1 MALPPRHQRHRY
13 LRFEGGVRRRMSW
26 REFIF
31 GMGLHTIKE
40 IESVGFGARWA
51 ESARQIPDFARLTD
65 GMKQT
70 LGNRLS
76 MVYVRDNGEALW
88 RMNWRAVYLAL
99 GFAHLLEVDDG
110 QSLGFG
116 VIGPGHC
123 EETRIGTTL
132 SYTSIRDPMLRLCH
146 RGVDVGLVNTPYRL
160 ARYLRMFASGRKLGA
175 MISRG
180 QFVAPPGPKRQH
192 VTTVGAPKVI
202 EDAPIVD
209 EGAPAIL
216 VTVQAPQ
223 PPPAARPARTMP

>member
-1 MALPPRHQRHRY
+1 
-13 LRFEGGVRRRMSW
+13 
-26 REFIF
+26 
-31 GMGLHTIKE
+31 
-40 IESVGFGARWA
+40 
-51 ESARQIPDFARLTD
+51 
-65 GMKQT
+65 
-70 LGNRLS
+70 
-76 MVYVRDNGEALW
+76 
-88 RMNWRAVYLAL
+88 
-99 GFAHLLEVDDG
+99 
-110 QSLGFG
+110 
-116 VIGPGHC
+116 
-123 EETRIGTTL
+123 
-132 SYTSIRDPMLRLCH
+132 MLRLCH
-146 RGVDVGLVNTPYRL
+146 RLVACSIDGRSLALEKVTVTDLFYSRGVDVGLVNTPYRL